1 MVSSTRRVLVPI
13 TWPQGRVGRGHL
25 LPDIRLHPRTAFVR
39 LPGGRAVSHGMV
51 AFVGASVTAIDMLR
65 RWESAVGPV
74 GEREAALDQLE
85 GYVRWVADQKLGSVF
100 EAAYD
105 SAGLLNAR
113 KVSDSAPMERVPI
126 PE

>member
-1 MVSSTRRVLVPI
+1 
-13 TWPQGRVGRGHL
+13 
-25 LPDIRLHPRTAFVR
+25 
-39 LPGGRAVSHGMV
+39 MV

-85 GYVRWVADQKLGSVF
+85 DYVRWVAGQKLGRVF

-113 KVSDSAPMERVPI
+113 KVSDSAPMDRVPI